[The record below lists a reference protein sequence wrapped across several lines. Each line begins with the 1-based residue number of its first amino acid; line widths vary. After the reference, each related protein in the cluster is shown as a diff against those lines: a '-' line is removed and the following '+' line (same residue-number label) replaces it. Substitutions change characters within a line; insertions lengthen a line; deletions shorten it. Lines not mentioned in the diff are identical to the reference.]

1 MNIVIVQGTLSRPA
15 QERLLESGDRM
26 VAIDVTVRRDGE
38 KAESVPVVWFAAP
51 ASVGAL
57 DADTEVVVTGR
68 VRRRFFRAG
77 GSTQSRTEVVADV
90 VVPTRQRKKARQAVD
105 AAVDELCRAIEPG
118 DPAAAA

>member
-15 QERLLESGDRM
+15 QQRLLESGDRL
-26 VAIDVTVRRDGE
+26 VALDVTVRRDGE
-38 KAESVPVVWFAAP
+38 RAESVPVVLFDAP

-57 DADTEVVVTGR
+57 GVYTEVVVTGR

-77 GSTQSRTEVVADV
+77 GATQSRTEVVADA

-105 AAVDELCRAIEPG
+105 NAIDELCRTVEPA
-118 DPAAAA
+118 DAA